1 MRPIVGGGDTADMGG
16 QVGCGAMDM
25 VAGGSITRAC
35 CAGFTSMAALTLLR
49 SNFRKWRTDGH
60 FGADVGQKLFNLA
73 CLKDFDLDSS
83 FLRFDYGNDVAMLD
97 TIPWFDQPLD

>member
-1 MRPIVGGGDTADMGG
+1 MDGGFD
-16 QVGCGAMDM
+16 
-25 VAGGSITRAC
+25 
-35 CAGFTSMAALTLLR
+35 FLLR

-60 FGADVGQKLFNLA
+60 FGADVDQKLFNLA

-97 TIPWFDQPLD
+97 TIPWFDQPLDKRSGFHIGTERGHAEFSHRLALMLA